1 MADTLIVRSHSLPL
15 GYLPVWK
22 AMQDFT
28 LNRQQNT
35 VDELWLL
42 EHFPVYT
49 QGLAGKAEH
58 MLQHTETPLV
68 QSDRGGQITW
78 HGPGQL
84 MMYTLLDTQRLNMG
98 ARTLVNLLQTILTNV
113 LQTIGIASYIK
124 QDAPGIYVMRQGQE
138 AKIAALG
145 LRIKKTGCYHG
156 AALNIDCDLKPFNA
170 INPCGYA
177 GQAVTNLAA
186 LMPHTPQRVDI
197 EQHLINEFTQALH
210 YSRVEHITL

>member
-1 MADTLIVRSHSLPL
+1 MTDTLIVRSHSLPL
-15 GYLPVWK
+15 DYLSVWQ
-22 AMQDFT
+22 AMQHFT
-28 LNRQQNT
+28 LTRQKNT
-35 VDELWLL
+35 FDELWLL
-42 EHFPVYT
+42 EHLPVYT
-49 QGLAGKAEH
+49 QGLAGKPEH
-58 MLQHTETPLV
+58 VLQQNETALV
-68 QSDRGGQITW
+68 HSDRGGQITW

-84 MMYTLLDTQRLNMG
+84 MMYTLLDTQRLNIG
-98 ARTLVNLLQTILTNV
+98 ARALINLLQTILANV
-113 LQTIGIASYIK
+113 LQAIGVASHIK
-124 QDAPGIYVMRQGQE
+124 QDAPGIYVMQQGQE
-138 AKIAALG
+138 AKIAAVG

-156 AALNIDCDLKPFNA
+156 AALNINCDLKQFNA

>member
-15 GYLPVWK
+15 DYLPVWK
-22 AMQDFT
+22 AMQHFT

-35 VDELWLL
+35 FDELWLL

-49 QGLAGKAEH
+49 QGLAGKPEH
-58 MLQHTETPLV
+58 VLHQNETQLV
-68 QSDRGGQITW
+68 RSDRGGQVTW

-84 MMYTLLDTQRLNMG
+84 MIYTLLDTHRLNMG
-98 ARTLVNLLQTILTNV
+98 AGALVNLLQTILANV
-113 LQTIGIASYIK
+113 LQAFGVASHIK
-124 QDAPGIYVMRQGQE
+124 QDAPGIYVMQQGQE
-138 AKIAALG
+138 AKIAAVG

-177 GQAVTNLAA
+177 NQAVANLAT
-186 LMPHTPQRVDI
+186 LLPHTPQRMDI
-197 EQHLINEFTQALH
+197 EQQLIHQFTQALH